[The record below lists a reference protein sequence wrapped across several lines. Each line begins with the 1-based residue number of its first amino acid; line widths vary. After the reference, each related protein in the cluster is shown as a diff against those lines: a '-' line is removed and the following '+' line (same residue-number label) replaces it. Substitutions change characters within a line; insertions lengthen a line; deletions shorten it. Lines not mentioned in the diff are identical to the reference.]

1 MFATIIHF
9 HLPKTAGTSIN
20 RWLDLLTAA
29 ERARPADYDK
39 TFFRRRIGREPAF
52 VATEEEAGLHRELGR
67 ESRGSWDVIHGHSV
81 GLVTRHPSAYRF
93 VILREPVSRLLS
105 FLSDW
110 RRLPSEQIEACA
122 DGTRALRRD
131 AAALDASGFV
141 TAHAESAVFRG
152 MSQTHALRHA
162 VALALPER
170 VRTWPGATDLE
181 LARLALDE
189 LFDAVGVFEDLPGM
203 VRRVARDVGAAPPA
217 ALGHANAGHRD
228 DVRDVL
234 SPAAA
239 AALRSA
245 WADDFALH
253 EHATRLARGV
263 AETAYDETDFE
274 NAHLARRLAQLAPR
288 CTGWGR
294 VFSLDDQIVGSGFH
308 GREGARSS
316 AVVAW
321 TGPAARAVLYV
332 PVPADERI
340 DLFVDV
346 AGYVD
351 ARVRES
357 LRVRLDGREVG
368 FVRRPA
374 ATVEERLWIRVVTS
388 LPFVKVELLV
398 DETFSL
404 DELGRSGGDRR
415 RLGLAVRGYGFRVA
429 PPADAAAEP
438 WPGEPSAAVGGY
450 PPDDERHPDHGSL
463 AVEKVLRD
471 FFQA

>member
-1 MFATIIHF
+1 MFAKIIHF

-29 ERARPADYDK
+29 DRARPADYDK
-39 TFFRRRIGREPAF
+39 TYFGRRSGREPAL
-52 VATEEEAGLHRELGR
+52 VATEAEAGLHRELGR
-67 ESRGSWDVIHGHSV
+67 ESRAYWDVIHGHSV
-81 GLVTRHPSAYRF
+81 GLVTKHPAAYRF
-93 VILREPVSRLLS
+93 VILREPVSRLVS
-105 FLSDW
+105 FLRDW
-110 RRLPSEQIEACA
+110 RRLPAEQIEACEV
-122 DGTRALRRD
+122 GTRELRRD
-131 AAALDASGFV
+131 AVALDASGFV
-141 TAHAESAVFRG
+141 TAHAESALFRG
-152 MSQTHALRHA
+152 LSQAHALRHA
-162 VALALPER
+162 LAQALPER
-170 VRTWPGATDLE
+170 ARPSPGATDLA

-189 LFDAVGVFEDLPGM
+189 LFDAVGVFEDLPGI
-203 VRRVARDVGAAPPA
+203 VRRVAHDVGAAPPA
-217 ALGHANAGHRD
+217 VLGHANAGRRD
-228 DVRDVL
+228 DSRDVL

-253 EHATRLARGV
+253 EHATRLGCGL
-263 AETAYDETDFE
+263 AEAAYDETAFE
-274 NAHLARRLAQLAPR
+274 NAHLARRLAALAPR

-308 GREGARSS
+308 GREGARSP

-357 LRVRLDGREVG
+357 LRVRVDGREVG

-374 ATVEERLWIRVVTS
+374 AAVEERLWIRVGTF
-388 LPFVKVELLV
+388 LPFVKIELLV
-398 DETFSL
+398 DATFSP
-404 DELGRSGGDRR
+404 DELGRGGGDRR
-415 RLGLAVRGYGFRVA
+415 CLGLAVRGYGFRVA
-429 PPADAAAEP
+429 PPADVAAEP
-438 WPGEPSAAVGGY
+438 WPGEPSAA
-450 PPDDERHPDHGSL
+450 S
-463 AVEKVLRD
+463 
-471 FFQA
+471 